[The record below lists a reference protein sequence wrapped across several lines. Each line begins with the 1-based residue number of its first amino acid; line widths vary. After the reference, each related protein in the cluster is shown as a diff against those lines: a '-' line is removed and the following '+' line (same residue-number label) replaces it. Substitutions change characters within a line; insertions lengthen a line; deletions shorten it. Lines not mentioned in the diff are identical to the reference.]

1 MERRLV
7 YDLPTRIFHWLFAL
21 LFATAFFIGKTV
33 DDDSPQFSYHMLAGM
48 SLGFLIILRVF
59 WGFWGTHHARFS
71 GFNLDPQK
79 LVEYFKSILS
89 GEKKVWAGHNPASSW
104 AAIIMMILGLSLGV
118 TGYLMVES
126 QSHKVWGEVHEILA
140 NAFILVVIL
149 HIAGVIFH
157 TLRHKDKLPFSMF
170 DGKKLGVQE
179 HEQIASPRSG
189 VGILLLALFLGFVIN
204 LNRNFDPATQKLNLF
219 GTVLQLGE
227 NENDEG
233 EGQKESELSGDDKDH
248 DEGNSKS
255 NDDDG
260 DDD

>member
-48 SLGFLIILRVF
+48 SLGFLIILRIF

-71 GFNLDPQK
+71 GFNLDPKK
-79 LVEYFKSILS
+79 LVQYFKSILS

-104 AAIIMMILGLSLGV
+104 AAILMMILGLCLGV
-118 TGYLMVES
+118 TGYLMVDS

-170 DGKKLGVQE
+170 DGKKFGVQE
-179 HEQIASPRSG
+179 HEQIASSRAG
-189 VGILLLALFLGFVIN
+189 VGIFLMALFLGFVIN
-204 LNRNFDPATQKLNLF
+204 LGRNFDPNTQKLNLF

-227 NENDEG
+227 NENENDQNAG
-233 EGQKESELSGDDKDH
+233 ESH
-248 DEGNSKS
+248 SKS
-255 NDDDG
+255 HDDDDDG